1 MNFSVSYIKP
11 TKIIILFVILS
22 IAVPLCQ
29 QNRIAQG
36 EWSAS
41 EDQDFVNGS
50 SGDEWRAGEKGRAA
64 RSQFLGPGPGRVD
77 WRLAQDGGR
86 MDVYFGI
93 AVPASNQ
100 VVLKAFNKTLANI
113 SAAFTAGEYGPAFRN
128 ISLQPFFIELP
139 ENEK

>member
-11 TKIIILFVILS
+11 TNIIIVFVILS
-22 IAVPLCQ
+22 IALPLCQ

-36 EWSAS
+36 EWSAP
-41 EDQDFVNGS
+41 EEQDFGNGS
-50 SGDEWRAGEKGRAA
+50 LGDDWRAGR
-64 RSQFLGPGPGRVD
+64 GPGPGRVD
-77 WRLAQDGGR
+77 ARLAQDGGR
-86 MDVYFGI
+86 MEVYFGI

-113 SAAFTAGEYGPAFRN
+113 SAAFTTGEYGAAFRN